1 MSFVPFDAAKLWR
14 FSGVSSFYFIFL
26 LFSLRQ
32 PPVFAT
38 NKGKPFDICRKD
50 KDKDKGQS
58 TKDKDKD
65 KGQRT
70 KNKGQSTRD
79 EGRKEL
85 FLRKNGISAQVVC
98 RRAGKKVAFFRM
110 IVYLCDKN

>member
-38 NKGKPFDICRKD
+38 NKGKAFDICHKEQRQVQRT
-50 KDKDKGQS
+50 KDKGQG
-58 TKDKDKD
+58 TKD
-65 KGQRT
+65 KGQRQVQRQVQRT
-70 KNKGQSTRD
+70 KTSTKDKGRGD
-79 EGRKEL
+79 ERSRFCVKTG
-85 FLRKNGISAQVVC
+85 FLRK
-98 RRAGKKVAFFRM
+98 
-110 IVYLCDKN
+110 